1 MKKLNMD
8 YSKYDGKIGIF
19 FATKGTMS
27 HKVF

>member
-1 MKKLNMD
+1 MD

-27 HKVF
+27 HKVFWCYL

>member
-1 MKKLNMD
+1 MD